1 MIPGYEGV
9 SASLIKELGL
19 DEPEMPVRLG
29 FALPGEKI
37 NFSTKASVVGGD
49 EDPGDYVKTL
59 YLVCFTREGIYLWLR
74 AAVCP
79 RRS

>member
-1 MIPGYEGV
+1 MKRFSYIIAILAVFGLSSCMKEAETVIPGYEGV

-37 NFSTKASVVGGD
+37 NFS
-49 EDPGDYVKTL
+49 
-59 YLVCFTREGIYLWLR
+59 
-74 AAVCP
+74 
-79 RRS
+79 